1 MKKTLITS
9 TLFLLII
16 SCSESSSENKP
27 LVENTVDN
35 ADSSIKNSFESGSRY
50 EQNMIDKIYS
60 ELIKNDKKLSTLD
73 DKILKAYENQRKVLE
88 YYNVVL
94 DKSDGY
100 YQDAIHLTN
109 TINDSI
115 LKHQIENEIRA
126 NSEKYNEK
134 TRNIQNLISRLNKN
148 EQDIN
153 SFYTAFKI
161 RKTLP
166 KIEKYQNAHPLKT
179 NSLENFIKKQNQL
192 LNELKNLK

>member
-1 MKKTLITS
+1 MKKIFLTS
-9 TLFLLII
+9 TLFLLIF
-16 SCSESSSENKP
+16 SCSESTPENKP

-35 ADSSIKNSFESGSRY
+35 ADSSIKGSFGSRY
-50 EQNMIDKIYS
+50 DDNMIDKIYS

-109 TINDSI
+109 TINDSV
-115 LKHQIENEIRA
+115 LKHQIENEIRV

-134 TRNIQNLISRLNKN
+134 TRSIQNLISKLNKN

-166 KIEKYQNAHPLKT
+166 EIEKYQNAHPLKT
-179 NSLENFIKKQNQL
+179 DSLENFIKKQDQL

>member
-1 MKKTLITS
+1 MKKILIFS

-16 SCSESSSENKP
+16 SCGESSLENKP
-27 LVENTVDN
+27 LVENAVDD
-35 ADSSIKNSFESGSRY
+35 ADSSIKNSWESGSRY

-60 ELIKNDKKLSTLD
+60 ELIKNDKELSALD
-73 DKILKAYENQRKVLE
+73 DKISKAHQKSRKVLE
-88 YYNVVL
+88 YYNDVL

-100 YQDAIHLTN
+100 YQDAIHLTS

-115 LKHQIENEIRA
+115 LKHQIENEINV
-126 NSEKYNEK
+126 NSEKYNDK
-134 TRNIQNLISRLNKN
+134 TSNIQNLISKLNKN

-153 SFYTAFKI
+153 SLYTAFKI

-166 KIEKYQNAHPLKT
+166 EIEKYQNAHPLKT
-179 NSLENFIKKQNQL
+179 DSLESFIKKQDQL